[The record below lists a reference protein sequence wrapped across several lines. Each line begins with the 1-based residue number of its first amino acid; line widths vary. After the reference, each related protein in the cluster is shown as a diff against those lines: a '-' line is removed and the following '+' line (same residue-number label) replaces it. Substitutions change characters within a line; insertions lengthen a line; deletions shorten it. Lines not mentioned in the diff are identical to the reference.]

1 MQLLLS
7 IKKPKQLDRLILSKM
22 LASFKG
28 KMKGDS
34 NMGKAIAVGQKENKK
49 EIESELK
56 TAIHKMIDAISDKG
70 ILVRAYT
77 FIKYLK

>member
-1 MQLLLS
+1 
-7 IKKPKQLDRLILSKM
+7 M